1 MEVRIVLQSILQAES
16 AELITC
22 RFYIVG
28 TVWNVFVAIVIFFT
42 YMETRGLTL
51 EQIDQRFKGVP
62 RDQLVDITQ
71 VYYGV
76 KPITE
81 GELGSNAKLETNAK
95 KDVKNS
101 VEPSQA

>member
-1 MEVRIVLQSILQAES
+1 MEVRIAIQSILQAES
-16 AELITC
+16 ARLTTS

-28 TVWNVFVAIVIFFT
+28 TVWNVFVAVVIFFT

-81 GELGSNAKLETNAK
+81 GELESNAKLESNAQQ
-95 KDVKNS
+95 DVKSS

>member
-16 AELITC
+16 ARLTMR

-81 GELGSNAKLETNAK
+81 AELGGNAKQ
-95 KDVKNS
+95 DVKNS